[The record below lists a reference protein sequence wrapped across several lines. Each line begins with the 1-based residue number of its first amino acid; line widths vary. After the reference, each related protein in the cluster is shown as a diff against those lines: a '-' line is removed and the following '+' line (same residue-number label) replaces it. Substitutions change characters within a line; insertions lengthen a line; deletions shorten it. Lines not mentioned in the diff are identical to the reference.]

1 MAMEQQTLT
10 GKTALVTGGSRGI
23 GKAIA
28 IALAAAGAKVVI
40 NYEKERDEAEA
51 VARETGGIAIQA
63 DVADEKAVKQLIAQS
78 GPVDILVNNAGINIS
93 KPMDELTTGDFNR
106 TLQVNLLPAFML
118 TQALVPGMSEKAY
131 GRIIYIASTAAQT
144 GGVIGPHYAASKAGL
159 IGLMH
164 GYASRLAGKG
174 ITVNAV
180 APALVETDMIK
191 GNDKIKA
198 EIIPVKRFG
207 QPEEIAQAVLM
218 LVNNAYVTGQ
228 TINVNGGMYF
238 SS

>member
-1 MAMEQQTLT
+1 MKTLR
-10 GKTALVTGGSRGI
+10 GKRALITGGSRGI

-28 IALAAAGAKVVI
+28 IALAKAGVKVVI

-63 DVADEKAVKQLIAQS
+63 DVSDEKAVKQLIAQS
-78 GPVDILVNNAGINIS
+78 GPVDILINNAGINIS
-93 KPMDELTTGDFNR
+93 RQLEELTSADFNQ
-106 TLQVNLLPAFML
+106 TLEVNLVPAFIL
-118 TQALVPGMSEKAY
+118 TQAVLPGMTEKGY

-164 GYASRLAGKG
+164 GYASRLADKG

-180 APALVETDMIK
+180 APALIATDMIK
-191 GNDKIKA
+191 DNDQIKPDL
-198 EIIPVKRFG
+198 IPVKRFG
-207 QPEEIAQAVLM
+207 EAEEIAQAVLM
-218 LVNNAYVTGQ
+218 LVN
-228 TINVNGGMYF
+228 
-238 SS
+238 